1 MDVTSHFS
9 SAVPQVVTHVGVG
22 VAVGSGVGVIAGEL
36 LGACEGEAVLDGTAA
51 FFCGVAFFAARTVM
65 RQGSLRIFFPCL

>member
-51 FFCGVAFFAARTVM
+51 FFVV
-65 RQGSLRIFFPCL
+65 

>member
-36 LGACEGEAVLDGTAA
+36 LGAKPYWMGQPH
-51 FFCGVAFFAARTVM
+51 FFVV
-65 RQGSLRIFFPCL
+65 

>member
-1 MDVTSHFS
+1 M
-9 SAVPQVVTHVGVG
+9 
-22 VAVGSGVGVIAGEL
+22 AVGSGVGVIAGEL

-65 RQGSLRIFFPCL
+65 RQVSFRIFFQCLYRARSVVFPFFTA

>member
-22 VAVGSGVGVIAGEL
+22 VAVGSGVGVIAGDIANMKHYKSGIAL
-36 LGACEGEAVLDGTAA
+36 SHDK
-51 FFCGVAFFAARTVM
+51 M
-65 RQGSLRIFFPCL
+65 